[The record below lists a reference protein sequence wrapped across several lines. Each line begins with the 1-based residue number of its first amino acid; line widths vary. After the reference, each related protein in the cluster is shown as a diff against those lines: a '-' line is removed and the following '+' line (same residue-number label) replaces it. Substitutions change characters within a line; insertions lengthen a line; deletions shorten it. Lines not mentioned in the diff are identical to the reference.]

1 MAATKVMKF
10 WAVCLAVLGRLLASL
25 GVSATASA
33 ARRDA
38 ALYERTPGKESAG
51 GEAPRTGVPEAVG
64 RGTSDRPGAGSPSV
78 PAPRGVPLYG
88 QAGSGRRK
96 FPRPELPP
104 TIKQRILAEAH
115 GTSPGMRSRRSYT
128 ADPLTT
134 DDCAEQDA
142 NAPAT
147 AAPAAAPETA
157 PDTAKPAAAAPAE
170 VHAEVHAD
178 ARAEVH
184 AEVHADARGAVIPA
198 ARNRAHTAGVI

>member
-51 GEAPRTGVPEAVG
+51 GEAPGTGVPEAVG
-64 RGTSDRPGAGSPSV
+64 RGASDRPGAGSPSV

-88 QAGSGRRK
+88 QAGAGRRR

-128 ADPLTT
+128 ADPLAS
-134 DDCAEQDA
+134 DDACADQDA
-142 NAPAT
+142 TAPAT
-147 AAPAAAPETA
+147 AASATTA
-157 PDTAKPAAAAPAE
+157 PATAKPAAAVPD
-170 VHAEVHAD
+170 D
-178 ARAEVH
+178 ARAD
-184 AEVHADARGAVIPA
+184 AHADARGAVIPA

>member
-38 ALYERTPGKESAG
+38 ALYERTPGKESTG
-51 GEAPRTGVPEAVG
+51 GEAPGAGVAEAVG
-64 RGTSDRPGAGSPSV
+64 HGASDRPGAGSPSV
-78 PAPRGVPLYG
+78 PAPRAVPLYG
-88 QAGSGRRK
+88 QAGSGRRR

-128 ADPLTT
+128 ADPLTS
-134 DDCAEQDA
+134 DDCADQDA
-142 NAPAT
+142 TAQAT
-147 AAPAAAPETA
+147 AAPA
-157 PDTAKPAAAAPAE
+157 DAKPAAAAPA
-170 VHAEVHAD
+170 D
-178 ARAEVH
+178 A
-184 AEVHADARGAVIPA
+184 HADARGAVIPA

>member
-51 GEAPRTGVPEAVG
+51 GEAPGTGVPEAVG
-64 RGTSDRPGAGSPSV
+64 RGASDRPGAGSPSV

-88 QAGSGRRK
+88 QAGSGRRR

-128 ADPLTT
+128 ADPLTS
-134 DDCAEQDA
+134 DDACADQDEA
-142 NAPAT
+142 APAT
-147 AAPAAAPETA
+147 AASATTA
-157 PDTAKPAAAAPAE
+157 PATAKPAAAAPA
-170 VHAEVHAD
+170 D
-178 ARAEVH
+178 ARTDVRTDA
-184 AEVHADARGAVIPA
+184 HADARGAVIPA

>member
-51 GEAPRTGVPEAVG
+51 SEAPGAGVPEAVG
-64 RGTSDRPGAGSPSV
+64 CGASDRPGAGSPSV

-88 QAGSGRRK
+88 QAGSSGRRR

-115 GTSPGMRSRRSYT
+115 GTSPGMRSRRTYT

-134 DDCAEQDA
+134 DDCADQDA
-142 NAPAT
+142 TAPAT
-147 AAPAAAPETA
+147 ATPADA
-157 PDTAKPAAAAPAE
+157 
-170 VHAEVHAD
+170 HAEAHASAD
-178 ARAEVH
+178 AH
-184 AEVHADARGAVIPA
+184 ARGAVIPA

>member
-64 RGTSDRPGAGSPSV
+64 RGASDRPGAGSPSV

-88 QAGSGRRK
+88 QAGSGRRR

-142 NAPAT
+142 
-147 AAPAAAPETA
+147 TA
-157 PDTAKPAAAAPAE
+157 PDTAKPAAAAP
-170 VHAEVHAD
+170 AEVHAD

-198 ARNRAHTAGVI
+198 ARNRAHTAGVL